1 MDVPPTALHGAIR
14 LSLSRE
20 TTTEDADRVLEIVPG
35 IIAKLRAMSP
45 IWQERESDGE
55 LRASNVA

>member
-1 MDVPPTALHGAIR
+1 MTTTALHGAIR

-20 TTTEDADRVLEIVPG
+20 TTTEDADRVLEILPG
-35 IIAKLRAMSP
+35 IIARLRAMSP
-45 IWQERESDGE
+45 IWQERESAGE